1 MPILKEFLWISHCHA
16 LIPKGY
22 AHKNTANKFQGWVQ
36 AVFLRVFTPCLN
48 FPTYFTIKNE
58 TRHAVQAKAMNPAFS
73 KIAPVSGGPVDL
85 VMRANSLKPLWQ
97 RAGVGISH
105 SQRARVNFVDKNIS
119 HLICAAS
126 RRQTHFSV
134 GWGRLSVQQQLDL
147 EIRFPPAL
155 AGPFRSD
162 LVERVLWFLWGL
174 FPDCQLETRHYFRGF
189 NGLDWRTS
197 LSCIYIYIQILYY
210 NYCTIIYMCVF
221 VFVPLHHIP
230 DHEARD
236 FTVQHRKY

>member
-1 MPILKEFLWISHCHA
+1 MQMPILKEFLWVSHCHA

-73 KIAPVSGGPVDL
+73 KIAPVPGGPVDL
-85 VMRANSLKPLWQ
+85 VMRVNSLKPRWQ

-105 SQRARVNFVDKNIS
+105 RQRARVNFVFITNIS
-119 HLICAAS
+119 CLICAAS
-126 RRQTHFSV
+126 RGQTHFSV

-147 EIRFPPAL
+147 GIRFPPAL

-162 LVERVLWFLWGL
+162 FVERLLWFLWGL
-174 FPDCQLETRHYFRGF
+174 FPNCQWETRLSGF
-189 NGLDWRTS
+189 QWIGLKDIS
-197 LSCIYIYIQILYY
+197 FPYIYIYTHPNIILYY
-210 NYCTIIYMCVF
+210 TVLYCICVF
-221 VFVPLHHIP
+221 LCLFP
-230 DHEARD
+230 
-236 FTVQHRKY
+236 